1 MQDRADRRVHVG
13 ASEVRD
19 GRRSL
24 KPNLA
29 RRFDFHQFV
38 QGFSI
43 SGFLGVPGGGAVG
56 GELFAMVMAA
66 TGFAAAQQPYRE
78 SQHSAAPRGNY
89 GRSTLWPPPHSSVR
103 YSERWYADHGNALP
117 FPCRDPVDS
126 ARPFEVAM
134 PKREGIIRGRG
145 RTWTRFTEEKC
156 TPAVNN
162 VRVAAEE
169 HSVGRFCSIASRL
182 LSARS
187 ARLFVSAAWRTS
199 LAAGSCKMISFFPV
213 SMRAGLSTTL
223 PIR

>member
-1 MQDRADRRVHVG
+1 MRVCLITARGKIGRMQDRADRRVHVG

-78 SQHSAAPRGNY
+78 SQHTAAPRGNY
-89 GRSTLWPPPHSSVR
+89 GRSWPPPHSSVR
-103 YSERWYADHGNALP
+103 YSERWYADHGNATPLP
-117 FPCRDPVDS
+117 FPVPRCRLIPRGRLRSPCPKGRASFVD
-126 ARPFEVAM
+126 
-134 PKREGIIRGRG
+134 GGGRGRG
-145 RTWTRFTEEKC
+145 LPKKS
-156 TPAVNN
+156 
-162 VRVAAEE
+162 VR
-169 HSVGRFCSIASRL
+169 R
-182 LSARS
+182 
-187 ARLFVSAAWRTS
+187 
-199 LAAGSCKMISFFPV
+199 P
-213 SMRAGLSTTL
+213 
-223 PIR
+223 